1 MTVNRSAGEILAEAR
16 KSLGW
21 SQAKLAETL
30 GFSTVLISKIESGVR
45 APSEAF
51 IQALSS
57 HLPEKAEAVQE
68 AVGAET
74 DVDKRKTGRLKV
86 IDAMKLAKKN
96 GDRANQLKARTE
108 NAKRGADEIAQ
119 LLDNKVKQ
127 FDRDVVDPFSRIMS
141 RVADLP
147 ADVIVH
153 AETQPSQANAE
164 FSEALN
170 AAQLKT
176 GKSIFSLLGAGVLG
190 SGAGAAVGAGAA
202 TATYMTVASIA
213 TASTGAAISGLSG
226 AAASSATL
234 AALGGG
240 SLAAGGLGIAGG
252 TALLTGLVAL
262 PVIAAV
268 AGAVLA
274 SGGRIL
280 EKQVSIEQKIDQA
293 ETEFEANEVI
303 VRRFVM
309 RAGRINEILTV
320 ALLAARNHQRIIE
333 RELPDQGDLSW
344 SELDASKQASVRR
357 AAEIVLACLTVLALP
372 IGMNLKQGAP
382 QDAMN
387 AEIIDENSVPQIAP
401 ELDAGRDLEN
411 DFIDFAIE
419 QSFSQV
425 AR

>member
-68 AVGAET
+68 AVGSET

-108 NAKRGADEIAQ
+108 NVKRGADEIAQ
-119 LLDNKVKQ
+119 LLDEKVKQ